1 MSDPV
6 FRSRLKKDLEAFLA
20 QKRTAG
26 YPYNTSAKVLGYLDA
41 MIADHYP
48 ECTSLSKQICDAWIE
63 QCSKLHQNTLL
74 RRVTPVRQFGKYLAG
89 MGKPVYIIPGGI
101 PHKQIHYEAHV
112 FTETE
117 LKAFFASVDQCKS
130 SPFAPYRCYIIP
142 VFFRL
147 LFTCGLRSSEAR
159 LLNIDDVDLTSGR
172 ILIRKTKGWEARI
185 IYVSADMLDLLYRYN
200 RIISQAIPAREAF
213 FPNQKGRYY
222 SKSTPDVWFHE
233 FWDILPEASVTKGN
247 KPRVHDL
254 RHTFCVYRLNQ
265 WVRENADLNALYPYL
280 SEFVGHSN
288 FSDTDYYL
296 TLAEP
301 FYPEL
306 ETRMRTI
313 NTAILPEVSHED

>member
-1 MSDPV
+1 MSEPV
-6 FRSRLKKDLEAFLA
+6 FRSKLKEDLDAFLV
-20 QKRTAG
+20 QKRAAG
-26 YPYNTSAKVLGYLDA
+26 YPYKTSASVLGYLDA
-41 MIADHYP
+41 MIAGHYP
-48 ECTSLSKQICDAWIE
+48 DSTMLSKEICDSWIE
-63 QCSKLHQNTLL
+63 HCSKLHQNTLL

-89 MGKPVYIIPGGI
+89 MGKPVYIIPGRI
-101 PHKQIHYEAHV
+101 PHKQIRYEAHV
-112 FTETE
+112 FTEAE
-117 LKAFFASVDQCKS
+117 LKAFFASVDQCKN
-130 SPFAPYRCYIIP
+130 SPFAPYRCYVIP

-159 LLNIDDVDLTSGR
+159 LLNVNDVDLSSGK
-172 ILIRKTKGWEARI
+172 IMIRKTKGWEARI
-185 IYVSADMLDLLYRYN
+185 IYVSADMLDLLCRYDL
-200 RIISQAIPAREAF
+200 IISKAVPGREAF
-213 FPNQKGRYY
+213 FPNQKGGYY

-233 FWDILPEASVTKGN
+233 FWDILPEASVAKGN

-265 WVRENADLNALYPYL
+265 WVRDNADLNALYPYL

-306 ETRMRTI
+306 ETRMRAI
-313 NTAILPEVSHED
+313 NTAILPEVPHED